1 MLIGI
6 DPSPT
11 VQSCVV
17 WDRLSRRVLEVR
29 SFSFPEDQ
37 DQFLEWVG
45 LMPVAVEWIESY
57 GMPVGKEVFQTV
69 FQIGQIAGW
78 LRRKGSV
85 RLIPRKDV
93 KLSLCGFSR
102 AKDPNVRQS
111 LLDAIGPV
119 GTKKA
124 PGPLY
129 GVSSHY
135 WAALGVA
142 YVASEICPTDSEA
155 TFHRNS

>member
-11 VQSCVV
+11 VQSCVL
-17 WDRLSRRVLEVR
+17 WDKLARRVVQVR
-29 SFSFPEDQ
+29 SFSFPEQ
-37 DQFLEWVG
+37 QKEFLDWVG
-45 LMPVAVEWIESY
+45 SVPVALEWIESY

-69 FQIGQIAGW
+69 FQVGQISGW
-78 LRRKGSV
+78 LGGRV
-85 RLIPRKDV
+85 RLIPRRDV
-93 KLSLCGFSR
+93 KMSLCGSCR
-102 AKDPNVRQS
+102 AKDSNVRQS

-119 GTKKA
+119 GVKKA

-142 YVASEICPTDSEA
+142 YVAAEICPTDSEA
-155 TFHRNS
+155 TFHKNS